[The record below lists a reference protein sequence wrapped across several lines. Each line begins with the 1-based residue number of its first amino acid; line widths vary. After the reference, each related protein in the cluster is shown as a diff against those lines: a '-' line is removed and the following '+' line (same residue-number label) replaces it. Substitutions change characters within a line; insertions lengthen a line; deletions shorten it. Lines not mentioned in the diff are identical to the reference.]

1 MTADNL
7 PVGTGS
13 SAEIAGFFQV
23 DAEAQKRRGDVIT
36 FVAKWKAVELSE
48 RSAAQAHF
56 LDLCALLG
64 HDTPASADPK
74 GTWFTFEK
82 GVRKRGGDKSE
93 RPKGKGEHGWADV
106 WKKDFFAIEYKRKG
120 RSLQDAYRQLQA
132 YRDDLDNPDILM
144 VCDLNIFQ
152 IHAVFNG
159 TPHTIYEFDLD
170 GLERGLPIPGK
181 CSRPPLEV
189 LRAMFFDPAKLRPN
203 ITTADITKEA
213 AEEFAKLR
221 EDLCQ
226 RGLDL
231 GQVARFLIRMVF
243 CMFAEDVGLLP
254 EKLFTRLVQ
263 IIVKLKRPEIFT
275 KQLTDLFRQ
284 MASGGFFGAD
294 HIKHFNGGLFSAED
308 MDGSAW
314 PSLHARQ
321 LSILE
326 KLAEKDWANMEPS
339 IFGTLFERG
348 LRSTE
353 RSVLGAHYTSE
364 EDIRRIVEP
373 VVEQPLRRKWNEIKA
388 KAQVLLDRRYEL
400 MQATGEPIPAD
411 NAKEAQRINKQ
422 LAEMMRGF
430 LDEISQVQ
438 ILDPACG
445 SGNFLYVAL
454 KSLLDLERAVHA
466 FMTYECG
473 LPAPMPV
480 VGPEQMH
487 GIEINEYAHELA
499 TVTVWIGYIQWL
511 RQYGLGQPG
520 EPILRGTHQIRHA
533 DAILNP
539 DGTEP
544 EWPAVDYIV
553 GNPPFLGDKKMR
565 AELGGDY
572 TERLRAC
579 YSGRVDGGADLV
591 TYWFE
596 KSRALI
602 ESGHAKRAGLI
613 CTNGIRFGANRK
625 VLERIKLGGDIFSAY
640 SDLPWILDGAAVRVS
655 MVAFDAGK
663 EQVLHLDGKPVSTIN
678 ADLSAKTADV
688 TSARPLPENDG
699 IVFLGMMK
707 GGPFDIDDVMAQ
719 RLLTAQ
725 GNPNGKPNADVVRPR
740 MGAQDIT
747 KGWSGGYVIDFGT
760 LSEEEA
766 CLYEAP
772 FEYVKRV
779 VKPIRDTN
787 NRESTRKRYWRFGE
801 ARPALRTAIAGK
813 ERCIVTPEVAKHRV
827 FAWMPTT
834 TVPDHSCH
842 VFARDDDYFFGV
854 LHSHIHEVW
863 SLAVCN
869 WMGKGNAPRYNS
881 STTFGTF
888 PMPWSPGTEPCEESS
903 TELKAIADAARN
915 LVALRDKV
923 LTTWGA
929 KESLLSLY
937 NKYPTWLESAHRKLD
952 EAVAAAY
959 GWSWPMGD
967 DEILEKLLAL
977 NQERA
982 THSAAASLTH
992 LLR

>member
-7 PVGTGS
+7 PVETGS
-13 SAEIAGFFQV
+13 SSETPGFFQT
-23 DAEAQKRRGDVIT
+23 DPEAQKRRGDVLA

-64 HDTPASADPK
+64 HDTPASLDPK

-82 GVRKRGGDKSE
+82 GVRKRGGDKGE
-93 RPKGKGEHGWADV
+93 KPKGKGEQGWADV
-106 WKKDFFAIEYKRKG
+106 WKKSFFAIEYKRKG

-181 CSRPPLEV
+181 CNLPPLEA
-189 LRAMFFDPAKLRPN
+189 LRAMFFEPEKLRPS
-203 ITTADITKEA
+203 ITNADITKEA
-213 AEEFAKLR
+213 AVEFAKLR

-243 CMFAEDVGLLP
+243 CMFAEDVELLP
-254 EKLFTRLVQ
+254 DKLFRRLVTNT
-263 IIVKLKRPEIFT
+263 IKSRRPEMFT
-275 KQLTDLFRQ
+275 VQLAELFNK

-294 HIKHFNGGLFSAED
+294 NIKHFNGGLFSAQD

-314 PSLHARQ
+314 PSLYARQ
-321 LSILE
+321 LPILE
-326 KLAEKDWANMEPS
+326 RLAEKDWGNMEPS

-353 RSVLGAHYTSE
+353 RSTLGAHYTSE
-364 EDIRRIVEP
+364 EDIRLIVGP
-373 VVEQPLRRKWNEIKA
+373 VIEQPLRRQWNAIKE
-388 KAQVLLDRRYEL
+388 KAQVLLDRRFEL
-400 MQATGEPIPAD
+400 MQATGEPIPAE

-422 LAEMMRGF
+422 LAEMMQGF
-430 LDEISQVQ
+430 LDELSQVS

-466 FMTYECG
+466 FMVYECG
-473 LPAPMPV
+473 LTAPMPV

-487 GIEINEYAHELA
+487 GIEVNEYAHELA

-511 RQYGLGQPG
+511 RQYGLGVPR

-533 DAILNP
+533 DAILNL

-544 EWPAVDYIV
+544 GWPAVDYIV

-565 AELGGDY
+565 AELGDEY
-572 TERLRAC
+572 TEKLRAC
-579 YSGRVDGGADLV
+579 YTGRVDGGADLV

-596 KSRALI
+596 KSRPLI
-602 ESGHAKRAGLI
+602 ESGQVKRAGLI

-625 VLERIKLGGDIFSAY
+625 VLERIKSTGDIFMAY
-640 SDLPWILDGAAVRVS
+640 SDQPWILDGAAVRVS
-655 MVAFDAGK
+655 MIAFDGGK
-663 EQVLHLDGKPVSTIN
+663 EEEHYLDGKLVSEIHS
-678 ADLSAKTADV
+678 DLTAKTADV
-688 TSARPLPENDG
+688 TTARQLAENDG
-699 IVFLGMMK
+699 LVFLGMMK
-707 GGPFDIDDVMAQ
+707 GGPFDLDEA
-719 RLLTAQ
+719 TAQ
-725 GNPNGKPNADVVRPR
+725 KMLAAIGNPNGLPNSDVVRPR
-740 MGAQDIT
+740 MGAQDVT
-747 KGWSGGYVIDFGT
+747 KGWDGGYVIDFQEIS
-760 LSEEEA
+760 LEDA
-766 CLYEAP
+766 CKYELP
-772 FEYVKRV
+772 FEYVKKV
-779 VKPIRDTN
+779 VKPVREQSRDA
-787 NRESTRKRYWRFGE
+787 RMSKLWWLHGRS
-801 ARPALRTAIAGK
+801 RPALRAALAGK
-813 ERCIVTPEVAKHRV
+813 TRCIVTPEVAKHRV
-827 FAWMPTT
+827 FVWMPTT

-854 LHSHIHEVW
+854 LHSRIHEVW

-888 PMPWSPGTEPCEESS
+888 PMPWSPGSEPTEAESPS
-903 TELKAIADAARN
+903 LRQVAEAARD
-915 LVALRDKV
+915 LVALRDNV

-929 KESLLSLY
+929 KESLLTLY
-937 NKYPTWLESAHRKLD
+937 NKRSTWLDNAHRKLD

-959 GWSWPMGD
+959 GWSWPMED
-967 DEILEKLLAL
+967 EEILEKLLVL
-977 NQERA
+977 NQER
-982 THSAAASLTH
+982 SK
-992 LLR
+992 

>member
-1 MTADNL
+1 ME
-7 PVGTGS
+7 TGS
-13 SAEIAGFFQV
+13 STEIAGFFQT
-23 DAEAQKRRGDVIT
+23 DPEAQKRRGDVLA

-64 HDTPASADPK
+64 HDTPASLDPK

-82 GVRKRGGDKSE
+82 GVRKRGGDKGE
-93 RPKGKGEHGWADV
+93 KPKGKGEQGWADV
-106 WKKDFFAIEYKRKG
+106 WKKSFFAIEYKRKG

-152 IHAVFNG
+152 IHTVFNG

-181 CSRPPLEV
+181 CSIPPLEV
-189 LRAMFFDPAKLRPN
+189 LRAMFDDPEKLRPSVTN
-203 ITTADITKEA
+203 ADITKEA
-213 AEEFAKLR
+213 AVEFAKLR

-243 CMFAEDVGLLP
+243 CMFAEDVELLP
-254 EKLFTRLVQ
+254 DKLFRRLVTNT
-263 IIVKLKRPEIFT
+263 IKSRRPEMFT
-275 KQLTDLFRQ
+275 VQLAELFNK

-294 HIKHFNGGLFSAED
+294 NIKHFNGGLFSAQD

-314 PSLHARQ
+314 PTLYARQ

-326 KLAEKDWANMEPS
+326 KLAEKDWGNMEPS

-348 LRSTE
+348 LQSTE

-364 EDIRRIVEP
+364 EDIRLIVEP
-373 VVEQPLRRKWNEIKA
+373 VIEQPLRRQWNAIKE

-422 LAEMMRGF
+422 LAEMMQGF
-430 LDEISQVQ
+430 LDEISQVS

-466 FMTYECG
+466 FMVYECG
-473 LPAPMPV
+473 LTAPMPV

-511 RQYGLGQPG
+511 RQYGLGVPR

-533 DAILNP
+533 DAILNS

-565 AELGGDY
+565 AELGDEY
-572 TERLRAC
+572 TEKLRAC
-579 YSGRVDGGADLV
+579 YTGRVDGGADLV

-602 ESGHAKRAGLI
+602 EAGQVKRAGLI
-613 CTNGIRFGANRK
+613 STNSIRNGASRK
-625 VLERIKLGGDIFSAY
+625 VLDHVQQSGGIFNAW
-640 SDLPWILDGAAVRVS
+640 SDRDWVLAGAAVNVS
-655 MVAFDAGK
+655 MVCFDSGQENEKQLNGK
-663 EQVLHLDGKPVSTIN
+663 SVATIN
-678 ADLSAKTADV
+678 ADLTAQSADV
-688 TSARPLPENDG
+688 TKAQALPENDG

-707 GGPFDIDDVMAQ
+707 GGPFDIDDQAGQ
-719 RLLTAQ
+719 ALLALK
-725 GNPNGKPNADVVRPR
+725 GNPNNKPNSEVVRLR
-740 MGAQDIT
+740 INGIDIT
-747 KGWSGGYVIDFGT
+747 GRPRGGFVIDFGEM
-760 LSEEEA
+760 SEEEA
-766 CLYEAP
+766 SLYEAP
-772 FEYVKRV
+772 FEFVRRV
-779 VKPIRDTN
+779 VKPIRDASRDPRM
-787 NRESTRKRYWRFGE
+787 NRLWWLHGRS
-801 ARPALRTAIAGK
+801 RPALRSALSGK
-813 ERCIVTPEVAKHRV
+813 DRCIVTPEVSKHRI
-827 FAWMPTT
+827 FIWMPTT
-834 TVPDHSCH
+834 TVPDHRLH
-842 VFARDDDYFFGV
+842 VFARDDDYFFGAI
-854 LHSHIHEVW
+854 HSYIHEVW
-863 SLAVCN
+863 ALATGSTLEDRPC
-869 WMGKGNAPRYNS
+869 YNS
-881 STTFGTF
+881 SKTFGTF
-888 PMPWSPGTEPCEESS
+888 PMPWPPGQEPSEADSS
-903 TELKAIADAARN
+903 QVKAIADAARR
-915 LVALRDKV
+915 LVELRDNW
-923 LTTWGA
+923 LNPPD
-929 KESLLSLY
+929 LSEAELKKRTMTNLY
-937 NKYPTWLESAHRKLD
+937 NLRPTWLDTAHRKLD

-959 GWSWPMGD
+959 GWSWPMED
-967 DEILEKLLAL
+967 EEILEKLLAL
-977 NQERA
+977 NQERSSQA
-982 THSAAASLTH
+982 
-992 LLR
+992 LL